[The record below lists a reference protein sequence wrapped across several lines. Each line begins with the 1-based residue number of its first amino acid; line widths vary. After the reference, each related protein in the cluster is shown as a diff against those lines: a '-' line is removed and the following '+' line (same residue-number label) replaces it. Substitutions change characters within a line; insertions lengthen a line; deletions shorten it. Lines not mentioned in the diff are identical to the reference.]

1 MMRSD
6 SIVEEMRTHG
16 REFAA
21 KHGND
26 IRRICEALR
35 ELETV
40 SGRRSCAANRSV
52 WSERLRANQSLQ
64 PTANPLRGLSAAEL
78 GRYAS

>member
-1 MMRSD
+1 MRSD
-6 SIVEEMRTHG
+6 PIVEEMRTHG

-35 ELETV
+35 ELETM
-40 SGRRSCAANRSV
+40 SGRKVVHREPKRLERKAAS
-52 WSERLRANQSLQ
+52 
-64 PTANPLRGLSAAEL
+64 
-78 GRYAS
+78 

>member
-1 MMRSD
+1 MKMMRSD
-6 SIVEEMRTHG
+6 PIVEEMRAHG

-26 IRRICEALR
+26 IRRMCEALR

-40 SGRRSCAANRSV
+40 SGRKIVRREPKRL
-52 WSERLRANQSLQ
+52 ERK
-64 PTANPLRGLSAAEL
+64 G
-78 GRYAS
+78 AS

>member
-1 MMRSD
+1 MMCRD
-6 SIVEEMRTHG
+6 PIVEEMRAHG

-21 KHGND
+21 RHGND

-40 SGRRSCAANRSV
+40 SGRKIVRREPKRLERKAAS
-52 WSERLRANQSLQ
+52 
-64 PTANPLRGLSAAEL
+64 
-78 GRYAS
+78 

>member
-1 MMRSD
+1 MCHD
-6 SIVEEMRTHG
+6 PIVEEMRAHG

-26 IRRICEALR
+26 LRRICEALR

-40 SGRRSCAANRSV
+40 SGRKVVHREPKRLERQAAS
-52 WSERLRANQSLQ
+52 
-64 PTANPLRGLSAAEL
+64 
-78 GRYAS
+78 

>member
-6 SIVEEMRTHG
+6 PIVEEMRAHG

-26 IRRICEALR
+26 IRRMCEALR

-40 SGRRSCAANRSV
+40 SGRKIVRREPKRL
-52 WSERLRANQSLQ
+52 ERK
-64 PTANPLRGLSAAEL
+64 G
-78 GRYAS
+78 AS

>member
-1 MMRSD
+1 MRND
-6 SIVEEMRTHG
+6 SIVEEMRAHG
-16 REFAA
+16 REFAV

-40 SGRRSCAANRSV
+40 SGRKVMRREPKRLERKAAR
-52 WSERLRANQSLQ
+52 
-64 PTANPLRGLSAAEL
+64 
-78 GRYAS
+78 

>member
-6 SIVEEMRTHG
+6 PIVEEMRAHG

-21 KHGND
+21 KHGYD
-26 IRRICEALR
+26 LRRICEALR

-40 SGRRSCAANRSV
+40 SGRKVVSREPKRLERKAASCKLTSRSSR
-52 WSERLRANQSLQ
+52 RR
-64 PTANPLRGLSAAEL
+64 
-78 GRYAS
+78 

>member
-6 SIVEEMRTHG
+6 PIVEEMRAHG

-26 IRRICEALR
+26 HPSYLR
-35 ELETV
+35 GIEGV
-40 SGRRSCAANRSV
+40 ADGV
-52 WSERLRANQSLQ
+52 WSQGRAPRTEASGAEGLQANQSLQ
-64 PTANPLRGLSAAEL
+64 PTATPLRGLSAAEL
-78 GRYAS
+78 GR

>member
-1 MMRSD
+1 MKMMRSD
-6 SIVEEMRTHG
+6 PIVEEIRAYG

-40 SGRRSCAANRSV
+40 SGRKVVRREPKRLERKAAS
-52 WSERLRANQSLQ
+52 
-64 PTANPLRGLSAAEL
+64 
-78 GRYAS
+78 